1 MYSKLL
7 LKEIICVGKKIN
19 FGDNDLHWDTPFH
32 LIITSCLKWKKGRE
46 ATFETKGNTPN
57 SKTFFEKNFSKGDD
71 LFDMQSDK
79 NH

>member
-1 MYSKLL
+1 MKL
-7 LKEIICVGKKIN
+7 
-19 FGDNDLHWDTPFH
+19 
-32 LIITSCLKWKKGRE
+32 

-57 SKTFFEKNFSKGDD
+57 SKTFFEKKVSKGDD

>member
-1 MYSKLL
+1 MMLAALGHTFSTKNYFM
-7 LKEIICVGKKIN
+7 LKME
-19 FGDNDLHWDTPFH
+19 
-32 LIITSCLKWKKGRE
+32 KKGMKL

-57 SKTFFEKNFSKGDD
+57 SRTFFEKKVSKGDD